1 MGYNTDGLTFNTL
14 RDANVER
21 IKNSK
26 YAKCENE
33 WTTAH
38 WVQALVG
45 EVGELANILKKIDRG
60 DYDEC
65 VPAVREQNIL
75 AIANEL
81 ADIQCYLDILAFKLN
96 VDLGQAAMDKFNEVS
111 ERIGSKVWIDA
122 NGWHLGPVNETTK

>member
-14 RDANVER
+14 RDANVKR
-21 IKNSK
+21 LDNSK
-26 YAKCENE
+26 YVKCESE

-45 EVGELANILKKIDRG
+45 EVGELANILKKVDRG

-81 ADIQCYLDILAFKLN
+81 ADIQCYLDILALKLN
-96 VDLGQAAMDKFNEVS
+96 VNLGEATMRKFNVVS
-111 ERIGSKVWIDA
+111 KRIGSQVWIDA
-122 NGWHLGPVNETTK
+122 NGTHWGPINEH